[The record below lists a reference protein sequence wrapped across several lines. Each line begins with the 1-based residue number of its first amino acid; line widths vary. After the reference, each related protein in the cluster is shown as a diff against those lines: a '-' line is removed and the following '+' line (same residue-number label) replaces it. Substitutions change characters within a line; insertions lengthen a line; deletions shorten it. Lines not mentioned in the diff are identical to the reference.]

1 MLIMENILTQNLD
14 CVKELLRQQ
23 IKHNKNNLT
32 NRDLHELLEKV
43 YFRNFQHRHRILS
56 FCN

>member
-14 CVKELLRQQ
+14 SVKELLRQQ
-23 IKHNKNNLT
+23 IKHNKNLT
-32 NRDLHELLEKV
+32 NTDLHELLEKV
-43 YFRNFQHRHRILS
+43 DFRNFQHRHRILS